1 MDEDLT
7 ALSRQLGDRYR
18 IERLIGRGGMGAVYL
33 ARETRLDRPV
43 ALKVL
48 PSEFAAQ
55 PDLRE
60 RFLRETRLAAGFSHP
75 NIVPVFAIEE
85 SEQVLAFSMGFVE
98 GESLTSRVERD
109 GPLSQRDAVRLL
121 QDVAYALAYA
131 HGRDVVHRDIKPDNI
146 MIERATGRALVMDF
160 GIARAIAPVASKPG
174 LTRVGEVVGTPEY
187 MSPEQAAGEA
197 VDGRSDLYSLG
208 LVAWF
213 AMVGRN
219 AVFGDSTQR
228 ILVKQLT
235 EPIPPLASVRS
246 DLPSALCDAIDRC
259 CMKEADDRFLTA
271 ESLVEALDATQLA
284 TPDVPVAV
292 RLLAPELS
300 SVGLRTFVALV
311 LLSYGAYRIAI
322 FGNGNFI
329 SIGVIFAASA
339 WVAGVG
345 AFQEIRRLLRAGY
358 TVPELQRL
366 FGTIQAERDE
376 VRARRA
382 ADPTLVARRRKRI
395 IAASVILAWQATS
408 LFFMVRGA
416 LTDGDAK
423 LQGALNATKFFGG
436 LLACALAAAI
446 LLSSPFKRSLGETLF
461 AGTWGGAF
469 GRGFMRLIGGRLA
482 TGGTARSVAAAAVT
496 APLLP
501 VSLSTAARNT
511 APAVTAA
518 PVAHGNGN
526 HVPAAPVSAA
536 VRLTAVTIDS
546 LATDVAALQQR
557 MNAIEAVQQRAG
569 QP

>member
-187 MSPEQAAGEA
+187 MSPEQAAGEE

-208 LVAWF
+208 LMAWF

-246 DLPSALCDAIDRC
+246 DLPAALCDAIDRC
-259 CMKEADDRFLTA
+259 CMKEADDRFQTA

-300 SVGLRTFVALV
+300 SVGLRTTVSLM
-311 LLSYGAYRIAI
+311 LMTYGAYRVAK
-322 FGNGNFI
+322 FGNGNWI
-329 SIGVIFAASA
+329 SFGVIFAASA

-345 AFQEIRRLLRAGY
+345 AVQEIRRLLRAGY

-366 FGTIQAERDE
+366 FGAIQAERDE

-395 IAASVILAWQATS
+395 VAASVILAWQATS
-408 LFFMVRGA
+408 LFFIIRGA

-446 LLSSPFKRSLGETLF
+446 LLSSPFKRSLGESLF
-461 AGTWGGAF
+461 AGSWGGAF

-482 TGGTARSVAAAAVT
+482 TGGTARSIAAPTVT

-501 VSLSTAARNT
+501 VSVSTAARNT
-511 APAVTAA
+511 APAVTVAPVARGNGNHSPAA
-518 PVAHGNGN
+518 PVA
-526 HVPAAPVSAA
+526 AA

-557 MNAIEAVQQRAG
+557 MNAIEAEQQRAG